1 MLNRFS
7 PVIASIEY
15 VGVRCQ
21 MSSRAIE
28 CTLPDKQNV
37 AIKHTNSDKDPN
49 SKEAIPTV
57 KDDKVK
63 PETLES

>member
-21 MSSRAIE
+21 MSSRAIQ
-28 CTLPDKQNV
+28 CTLLHHHPTP
-37 AIKHTNSDKDPN
+37 HTEGLLSTNWGRKST
-49 SKEAIPTV
+49 SEAEVGTTV
-57 KDDKVK
+57 SIQVK
-63 PETLES
+63 